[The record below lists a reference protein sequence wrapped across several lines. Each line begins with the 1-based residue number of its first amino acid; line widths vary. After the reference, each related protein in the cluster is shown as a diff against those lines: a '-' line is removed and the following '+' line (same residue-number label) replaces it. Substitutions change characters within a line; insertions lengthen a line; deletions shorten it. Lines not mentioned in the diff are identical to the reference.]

1 MRVFF
6 RAALAALGLATLFAG
21 CTTTP
26 AMVDQPAPLRVATYN
41 VSLYAEVADGV
52 RARLAGGH
60 DAKARHIAAVIQ
72 RQRPDLLLLNE
83 FDYDA
88 KGALADVF
96 QREYLEVGQHGEAPI
111 HYPYRYFAPVNTGEP
126 SGMDLNGD
134 GRIGGPGRLH
144 GEDAFGYGLHPGQ
157 YGMLVLSR
165 HPIDTAAVRTFQ
177 TLPWSALPGARRPKD
192 PATGRWWYD
201 DAVWPKLRL
210 SSKSHWDVPVRTPG
224 GVVHFLVS
232 HPTPPVF
239 DGPEDRNGLRNA
251 DELTLWRHY
260 LDDRDAGWLCDD
272 QGRCGGLPAEAR
284 FVIAGDLNNDPTDG
298 DGHHEAIVELIEH
311 PRVLRHAFPTSEGGV
326 QSARERGGANLRH
339 RGNPAQDTSQFGG
352 ASGNLHLDFVLP
364 SVGLQITG
372 SGVFWPLK
380 GQPGA
385 DWVGASDH
393 RLVWLDLEL
402 ADTATAANAEPAR

>member
-1 MRVFF
+1 MRVSF
-6 RAALAALGLATLFAG
+6 RAALAALGLATLIAG
-21 CTTTP
+21 CTTTT
-26 AMVDQPAPLRVATYN
+26 AMVDQSAPLRVATYN

-60 DAKARHIAAVIQ
+60 DAKARQIAAVIQ

-165 HPIDTAAVRTFQ
+165 HPIDTAAVRSFQ
-177 TLPWSALPGARRPKD
+177 TLPWSTLPSARRPKD

-210 SSKSHWDVPVRTPG
+210 SSKSHWDVPVKTPG

-260 LDDRDAGWLCDD
+260 LDDRNADWLCDD

-311 PRVLRHAFPTSEGGV
+311 PRVLRHAFPTSEGAV

-364 SVGLQITG
+364 SVGLQING

-393 RLVWLDLEL
+393 RMVWLDLEL
-402 ADTATAANAEPAR
+402 ADTATPSSAEPAR

>member
-1 MRVFF
+1 MRLSL
-6 RAALAALGLATLFAG
+6 RAALAALGTAVLIAG

-26 AMVDQPAPLRVATYN
+26 AMADRTASLRVATYN

-52 RARLAGGH
+52 RARLAGGT
-60 DAKARHIAAVIQ
+60 DDQARRIAAVIQ

-88 KGALADVF
+88 NGALADVF
-96 QREYLEVGQHGEAPI
+96 QREYLAVGQHGEAAI

-144 GEDAFGYGLHPGQ
+144 GEDAFGFGLHPGQ

-165 HPIDTAAVRTFQ
+165 HPIDSAAVRSFQ
-177 TLPWSALPGARRPKD
+177 RLPWSTMPGARRPKD
-192 PATGRWWYD
+192 PASGRWWYD
-201 DAVWPKLRL
+201 DSVWPKLRL
-210 SSKSHWDVPVRTPG
+210 SSKSHWDVPVRTPA
-224 GVVHFLVS
+224 GVVHFLVA

-260 LDDRDAGWLCDD
+260 LDNRDADWLCDD
-272 QGRCGGLPAEAR
+272 RGRCGGLPAGER

-298 DGHHEAIVELIEH
+298 SGHHEAIVELIEH
-311 PRVLRHAFPTSEGGV
+311 PRVLRHPFPTSEGAV
-326 QSARERGGANLRH
+326 RSARERGGANLRH
-339 RGNPAQDTSQFGG
+339 RGNPAQDTGEFGG

-364 SVGLQITG
+364 SVGFEVVD
-372 SGVFWPLK
+372 SGVFWPLP

-393 RLVWLDLEL
+393 RMVWLDL
-402 ADTATAANAEPAR
+402 AMPSVVGNTHGKPSP